1 MYIYKLKEEIYELSE
16 KPKDKVTFETNQI
29 NENVTAEEIQTRN
42 KSFFR
47 EKSLLVVILN
57 SLYAAFM
64 RLLLIH

>member
-16 KPKDKVTFETNQI
+16 KPKDKVTFDTNQI